1 METSYAV
8 PLICGLLAILFGG
21 FAVHRWKRRVESA
34 DAFRETILHE
44 LQGVYP
50 KDTAWSDVGGHYVKI
65 KNSVD
70 TVKTA
75 AEKFAVVLSNK
86 RKVEFK
92 HAVESYREHSL
103 NINHRASY
111 KHAVEVKLL
120 ETADAKDSPDNQL
133 INDIELM
140 LSYTRSREF
149 R

>member
-1 METSYAV
+1 MEISYAV
-8 PLICGLLAILFGG
+8 PLICCLLAILFGG

-34 DAFRETILHE
+34 DTFGETILHE

-50 KDTAWSDVGGHYVKI
+50 KDTAWSDVGGQYVKI

-92 HAVESYREHSL
+92 KAVETYCEHAL

-111 KHAVEVKLL
+111 AHALL
-120 ETADAKDSPDNQL
+120 KTADAKNSPDNQL

-140 LSYTRSREF
+140 LSFTRSREF

>member
-1 METSYAV
+1 MEISYAV
-8 PLICGLLAILFGG
+8 SLICCLLAILFGG

-50 KDTAWSDVGGHYVKI
+50 KDTGWSDVGGQYVKI
-65 KNSVD
+65 KNSID
-70 TVKTA
+70 TVKIA

-86 RKVEFK
+86 SKVEFK
-92 HAVESYREHSL
+92 QAVESYCEHTL
-103 NINHRASY
+103 NINRRTSLA
-111 KHAVEVKLL
+111 HAVAVELL
-120 ETADAKDSPDNQL
+120 KTADAKDSPVNQL

-140 LSYTRSREF
+140 LSFTRLSGF